1 MHSPDPAGHL
11 QPAPRA
17 SPSPAT
23 PAAHSLVLFVGLGA
37 RPDAELGAS
46 LARAGVRGLWV
57 ERVPQALAAAA
68 HARFDAAVIRLDD
81 PVSLAARQFDAW
93 RQVLGCPLLLL
104 AETLDEIDEIMA
116 LELGADGLL
125 AQPVSARRLR
135 AHLMLLLRRGAA
147 DGREALR
154 LADLRRGS
162 GLAVDDVPASA
173 AGWQLD
179 RVHNRLL
186 RGDRRVDL
194 TEMQAALLQML
205 LDELGRVVPRSR
217 LLAAVSRRR
226 ALQPRSVDVYV
237 ARLRQRLHDE
247 RVDDLLLEGVRGR
260 GYMLQVAA
268 PGTAW
273 PVAAVAPPLD
283 WAPPV
288 AARGALPVAV

>member
-1 MHSPDPAGHL
+1 M
-11 QPAPRA
+11 
-17 SPSPAT
+17 

-37 RPDAELGAS
+37 RPEFELSEA
-46 LARAGVRGLWV
+46 LARAGVRGIWV

-68 HARFDAAVIRLDD
+68 YARFDAAVIRLDA
-81 PVSLAARQFDAW
+81 PVSAAARQFDAW

-104 AETLDEIDEIMA
+104 AEALDEVDEIMA

-135 AHLMLLLRRGAA
+135 AHLMLLLRRSAV
-147 DGREALR
+147 DGRDALQR
-154 LADLRRGS
+154 AAALQRDGGGS
-162 GLAVDDVPASA
+162 VDAQPAAA

-194 TEMQAALLQML
+194 TDMQAALLQML
-205 LDELGRVVPRSR
+205 MDDLGRVVPRAR
-217 LLAAVSRRR
+217 LLAAISRRR
-226 ALQPRSVDVYV
+226 MLQPRSVDVYV

-260 GYMLQVAA
+260 GYLLQVA
-268 PGTAW
+268 PSGKAW
-273 PVAAVAPPLD
+273 SVPAVAPALD
-283 WAPPV
+283 WAAP
-288 AARGALPVAV
+288 AQARGAVPAVS